1 MKIRSLNHL
10 IIYGCLLASYN
21 FPKTCNV
28 GLLRWFSITL
38 PFTCT
43 LYFTLTSINT
53 SKFRL
58 KMTCKNYFSLYI
70 LCCFF
75 KNCLLKSVKKKN
87 ENISYLYK
95 KLHTFINIT
104 WKKIVICYISL
115 MDLSAGSYNST
126 YLCSDKYGG
135 NICQIRCKFR
145 TSECGSSWTAGMC

>member
-10 IIYGCLLASYN
+10 TIYGHLLASYN

-28 GLLRWFSITL
+28 GLLQWFSVTL
-38 PFTCT
+38 PFTFT

-75 KNCLLKSVKKKN
+75 KKCLSISIKKRN

-95 KLHTFINIT
+95 KNP
-104 WKKIVICYISL
+104 
-115 MDLSAGSYNST
+115 
-126 YLCSDKYGG
+126 YLYEHYLNKTCHMLYLTDGPLYR
-135 NICQIRCKFR
+135 I
-145 TSECGSSWTAGMC
+145 M